1 MKFIARLTGLF
12 VLVSVNLLTI
22 SKLSAQT
29 PASTPDAGT
38 APPGVYATVTYS
50 SGQSVVAPG
59 AGGIFSLVGLQ
70 PGDVVQ
76 VVVQYPTSKAM
87 QVVNLE
93 ALDGG
98 IVLPPKMTR
107 GTRRTP
113 FSRVIGADGTLSFA
127 FQAGSDPGLN
137 QVSLRQ
143 GAKSLGLQFYVLDAQ
158 NPQNN
163 PSAITPATP
172 GS

>member
-1 MKFIARLTGLF
+1 MKFIVHLMGLLF
-12 VLVSVNLLTI
+12 LATINLLTI
-22 SKLSAQT
+22 SNLSAQT

-38 APPGVYATVTYS
+38 APPGVYAIVTYS
-50 SGQSVVAPG
+50 SGQSVVAPA

-70 PGDVVQ
+70 PGEVVQ
-76 VVVQYPTSKAM
+76 VVVQYPTSKAL

-107 GTRRTP
+107 GTRQTP
-113 FSRVIGADGTLSFA
+113 FSRGIGVDGTLSFA
-127 FQAGSDPGLN
+127 FQASANPGLN

-143 GAKSLGLQFYVLDAQ
+143 GAKSLGLQFYVLDPQ

-163 PSAITPATP
+163 PPTITPANP